1 MYSEMAE
8 EEIDMRSLVRDLN
21 ISTSLNV
28 LLGPYATESCVKLLG
43 KLFFEVNAGLTSLP
57 IYFPG
62 TKLWKAFRSRS
73 ELMKLV
79 KEIVC
84 KAEVDFVS
92 RKDNET
98 NCIMY
103 QLLDYVLSH
112 LRQEIP
118 PTEKLENPKIPEHGP
133 YSIDKVAN
141 VIFNLMFA
149 SQDASTSSVAWSVT
163 LLDQHR
169 DVLEKVRSE
178 QKQIRPNDEPI
189 THDLLDKMTYTSM
202 VVKEILRYRPPAIMV
217 PHQTKQE
224 FEIDSFRVPKG
235 VYLMAS
241 IFSAVNQ
248 GFSEP
253 EKFKPERF
261 DEENQ
266 EHVRF
271 ANNYLVFGAG
281 PHSCA
286 GKEYAINQLKVFISL
301 FASNLDVKRRL
312 TAKSDDIV
320 LGPTTYPGD
329 GCLITFSPCRYVE

>member
-1 MYSEMAE
+1 M
-8 EEIDMRSLVRDLN
+8 N
-21 ISTSLNV
+21 
-28 LLGPYATESCVKLLG
+28 
-43 KLFFEVNAGLTSLP
+43 
-57 IYFPG
+57 
-62 TKLWKAFRSRS
+62 
-73 ELMKLV
+73 LV
-79 KEIVC
+79 KEIVH

-92 RKDNET
+92 GGNEA
-98 NCIMY
+98 CIMY
-103 QLLDYVLSH
+103 QLLDYVFSH
-112 LRQEIP
+112 LRQELPEP
-118 PTEKLENPKIPEHGP
+118 PAAEKSQIPKIPEEGP
-133 YSIDKVAN
+133 YSIDKVSN

-178 QKQIRPNDEPI
+178 QRQIRPNDEPI

-217 PHQTKQE
+217 PHETKQE
-224 FEIDSFRVPKG
+224 FEIDGLMIPKG

-261 DEENQ
+261 NEENQ

-271 ANNYLVFGAG
+271 ANNYLVFGTG

-286 GKEYAINQLKVFISL
+286 GKEYAINQLKVFVSL

-312 TAKSDDIV
+312 TAQSDDIV

-329 GCLITFSPCRYVE
+329 GCLITFSPCRYVESKSV